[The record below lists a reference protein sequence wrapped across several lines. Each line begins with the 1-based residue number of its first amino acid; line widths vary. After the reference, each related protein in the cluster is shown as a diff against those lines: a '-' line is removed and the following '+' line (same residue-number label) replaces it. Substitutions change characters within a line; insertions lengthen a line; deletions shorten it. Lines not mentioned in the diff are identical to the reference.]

1 MITDFKSFFG
11 ELTLESIIN
20 ESIIYYSKDTR
31 RVLNRLRD
39 NQIAKDLLSIE
50 ATDIKPDITFVN
62 LDKEGYLS
70 FTTMKNAIKNI
81 ADKYPHLS
89 YMDHRPDRS
98 VADELWDLKDSS
110 SGAGIY
116 DKSRNSLKIGKLVN
130 KIFPGKYPDKEVEEF
145 VNKFKAA
152 IEGGEVFELVEG
164 KDIDFWYD
172 SKNYLENKGT
182 LGSSCM
188 KEKSG
193 IFDIYTENPEVCK
206 MLILKEDDKLIGR
219 ALVWKLNSIKRINN
233 PVEGAE
239 WFMDRQYTINDSDV
253 EKFRNFAKDKGWAY
267 KSRNN
272 HHSFEPIIFAGEEF
286 NAILEVQV
294 KQKNYRRYP
303 YMDTFRRYDPNTGAL
318 YNDDS
323 DDEEN
328 EGQYILGDTGGGYE
342 EIEGGVWSE
351 WYDRRIP
358 HDEAVWSDWAD
369 SYLDRDRAI
378 YVERGSRRWRDAWYP
393 DDCDDIV
400 YDEWIDEY
408 IHGDDAVYSEAYGY
422 YLFDDNAVRVIEDVY
437 EDGEIDS
444 NDNWMHKNDN
454 DITELYPLRRMSWY
468 KFLVE
473 KFSEWEE
480 YDYILKTLLVEN
492 SDDKLIPKVL
502 KRKVYRV
509 TEPKSGDSPDIM
521 GIEYLLRE
529 DAIALD
535 WDVNYADYKIK
546 DIIEYNLNIEEII
559 GLIKDKLDTKLS
571 ELDRIISGEGRMKFE
586 DEETYISKIGDLK
599 RELMTRYDELE
610 SEKFHEDLS

>member
-1 MITDFKSFFG
+1 MITNFNSFFG
-11 ELTLESIIN
+11 ELTLESMIN

-31 RVLNRLRD
+31 KILKRLND

-70 FTTMKNAIKNI
+70 FTTMRNAIKNI
-81 ADKYPHLS
+81 TDKYPYLS
-89 YMDHRPDRS
+89 FMDHRPDIG
-98 VADELWDLKDSS
+98 VADELWNLRSSS
-110 SGAGIY
+110 SGDGIY
-116 DKSRNSLKIGKLVN
+116 DKSRNSIKIGKLVN
-130 KIFPGKYPDKEVEEF
+130 KIFPNKYPDKEIEDF

-152 IEGGEVFELVEG
+152 IESGEVFELVQG
-164 KDIDFWYD
+164 KDIDFWYK
-172 SKNYLENKGT
+172 SENYSENKGT

-193 IFDIYTENPEVCK
+193 IFGIYNENPEVCK

-219 ALVWKLNSIKRINN
+219 AIVWKISSIMRVGKS
-233 PVEGAE
+233 VTAE

-272 HHSFEPIIFAGEEF
+272 HHSFETIIFDGEEF
-286 NAILEVQV
+286 NARLEVEV
-294 KQKNYRRYP
+294 KATNYGRYP
-303 YMDTFRRYDPNTGAL
+303 YMDTFRRYDPNTGIL
-318 YNDDS
+318 YNDENA
-323 DDEEN
+323 DEGN
-328 EGQYILGDTGGGYE
+328 EGQYILGHTGGGYE

-369 SYLDRDRAI
+369 SYLDRDRAV
-378 YVERGSRRWRDAWYP
+378 YVERGSRRWRSSWYP
-393 DDCDDIV
+393 EDCDDLV

-422 YLFDDNAVRVIEDVY
+422 YLWDDNAVRVIEDVY

-444 NDNWMHKNDN
+444 NDNWMHKDDN
-454 DITELYPLRRMSWY
+454 VITRLYPLRRMNWY
-468 KFLVE
+468 KFLIE

-480 YDYILKTLLVEN
+480 YDYILRSLLVEN
-492 SDDKLIPKVL
+492 SDDNLIPKVL

-521 GIEYLLRE
+521 GIEYLLKE

-559 GLIKDKLDTKLS
+559 SLIKDKLDKKLS
-571 ELDRIISGEGRMKFE
+571 DLSSIISGEGRMKFE
-586 DEETYISKIGDLK
+586 DEETYISKIKDLK